1 MTRAL
6 GLGYITAMPKKDLRV
21 DAYIAKSAD
30 FAKPI
35 LVHMR
40 KLVHETCPEISETI
54 KWGLPTFEYKGI
66 VAGMAAFKAHATFG
80 FWKHGLLGLGSRKD
94 LGAMGSFGK
103 MTSVKDLPDNATIK
117 RLLREAVRLNEEGI
131 KVEKPKP
138 SKEKKELV
146 VPAILLEALAKND
159 KAAETF
165 NNFSYSKRKDYVEW
179 INEAKTDA
187 TRDKRLGTTVE
198 WLAEGKSRMWK
209 YERC

>member
-1 MTRAL
+1 
-6 GLGYITAMPKKDLRV
+6 MPTTDPCV
-21 DAYIAKSAD
+21 DAYIKNSAD

-35 LVHMR
+35 LIHLR

-66 VAGMAAFKAHATFG
+66 LAGLAAFKAHATFG
-80 FWKHGLLGLGSRKD
+80 FWKHSLLGLGSRKD

-103 MTSVKDLPDNATIK
+103 MTSASDMPDDATVRRLIK
-117 RLLREAVRLNEEGI
+117 EAMRLNDEGI
-131 KVEKPKP
+131 KVHRPKP

-146 VPAILLEALAKND
+146 VPQILLEALAKNH

-187 TRDKRLGTTVE
+187 TRDKRLATTIE
-198 WLAEGKSRMWK
+198 WLSEGKSRMWK

>member
-1 MTRAL
+1 MAV
-6 GLGYITAMPKKDLRV
+6 LGYITHMPTTDPRV
-21 DAYIAKSAD
+21 DAYIEKSAD

-40 KLVHETCPEISETI
+40 QLVHETCPEINETI

-103 MTSVKDLPDNATIK
+103 MTSMKDLPSDATIK
-117 RLLREAVRLNEEGI
+117 RLLREAVRLNEQGI

-138 SKEKKELV
+138 SRKKKELV
-146 VPAILLEALAKND
+146 LPEILLEALANNE
-159 KAAETF
+159 KAAATF
-165 NNFSYSKRKDYVEW
+165 NKFSYSKRKDYVEW
-179 INEAKTDA
+179 INEAKTDG
-187 TRDKRLGTTVE
+187 TRDKRLATTVE
-198 WLAEGKSRMWK
+198 WLSEGKSRMWK